1 MQVIY
6 EIIHVQSITIYHLLV
21 FAPKEK
27 KKSQTPLQHQMPK
40 QEMFWGVKN
49 NVLQQTDS
57 Q

>member
-6 EIIHVQSITIYHLLV
+6 EIIHVQNITIYHILV
-21 FAPKEK
+21 FGPKK
-27 KKSQTPLQHQMPK
+27 NQMPK

-49 NVLQQTDS
+49 KVLQQTES